1 MTEIN
6 STRKVIKEGFYKG
19 EYKGKFKQSS
29 ISLTRSSFVNSFLN
43 MKEENKKINEIMRNR
58 IIGNFTN
65 DKDLKIWWKINKL
78 LDTLGKEKPDSYNW
92 KYKRN
97 DMKKYKK
104 QIDEITNLYI
114 DTYYKDDFK
123 ELVEMLKKQDK
134 NYQKAY
140 GKDINRNYEKKKI
153 DDFYARMGNK
163 ILNTCRGIS
172 KERKEKEQKRKI
184 EYKRFKNYIK
194 DASFHMSILS
204 YDLKRIMQDMNNDY
218 KKRKL
223 AFGYEMLEEEIEREK
238 EMEMKLDM

>member
-1 MTEIN
+1 M
-6 STRKVIKEGFYKG
+6 
-19 EYKGKFKQSS
+19 
-29 ISLTRSSFVNSFLN
+29 
-43 MKEENKKINEIMRNR
+43 
-58 IIGNFTN
+58 
-65 DKDLKIWWKINKL
+65 
-78 LDTLGKEKPDSYNW
+78 GKEKPDSYNW

-184 EYKRFKNYIK
+184 EYKRFKKTY
-194 DASFHMSILS
+194 A
-204 YDLKRIMQDMNNDY
+204 
-218 KKRKL
+218 
-223 AFGYEMLEEEIEREK
+223 GYE
-238 EMEMKLDM
+238 